1 MRWTRLTTLTGQNFD
16 GARME
21 YKRLIWTTIIGRLKH
36 RTWLVRYT
44 IILIARETIL
54 IGANVVIILV
64 VYVVMWWVSI

>member
-1 MRWTRLTTLTGQNFD
+1 
-16 GARME
+16 
-21 YKRLIWTTIIGRLKH
+21 LIWTTIIGRLKH